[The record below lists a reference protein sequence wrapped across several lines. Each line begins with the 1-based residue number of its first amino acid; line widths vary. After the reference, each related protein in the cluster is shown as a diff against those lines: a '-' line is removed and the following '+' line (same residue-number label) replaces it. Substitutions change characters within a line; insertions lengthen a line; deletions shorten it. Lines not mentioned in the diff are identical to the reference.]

1 MFKILGLGVIEI
13 NKFYPSMIIF
23 LMGFLFTYTPDLDF
37 LNQNFNFGSMLKN
50 LLVIVGVV
58 MMVLGAF
65 QALKLWNGVKKK

>member
-1 MFKILGLGVIEI
+1 
-13 NKFYPSMIIF
+13 
-23 LMGFLFTYTPDLDF
+23 MGFLFTYTPDLDF

-58 MMVLGAF
+58 MMVLGAY